1 MQSKHGSKGGKAQ
14 LLAQS
19 PGSKGPNVV
28 RFAKEVR
35 SASSEKD
42 VVCYRGTK
50 LLFSELLQMRV
61 LLHDLISEQYLVP
74 HLQGANIFK
83 DMFQYFH
90 TATGNSIFD
99 AQSPEET
106 PTAAHEPA
114 GGGGLADFT
123 GTL

>member
-1 MQSKHGSKGGKAQ
+1 MLGRNGSKGGKAQ
-14 LLAQS
+14 APGQS
-19 PGSKGPNVV
+19 PSSKGPNVV
-28 RFAKEVR
+28 KFAKEVAG
-35 SASSEKD
+35 ASSEKD
-42 VVCYRGTK
+42 VVHYRGTK

-61 LLHDLISEQYLVP
+61 LLHDLISEQYLIP

-106 PTAAHEPA
+106 PMAAQEPA
-114 GGGGLADFT
+114 GEEGSAGFSGKL
-123 GTL
+123 